1 MPGADCAHNPP
12 ERFALFCRN
21 QFGPRKLTIN
31 ALYHES
37 EWDPAY
43 EFGEEIAGGDASND
57 AFDWIVSSKCL
68 YPGGRKPWSL
78 IDQSCV
84 DSDWSGP

>member
-1 MPGADCAHNPP
+1 MGTPAPGCNGTIYNTSRVNAACARHVPGADCAHNTPD
-12 ERFALFCRN
+12 RFALFCRN

-43 EFGEEIAGGDASND
+43 EFGEVRVRVRVR
-57 AFDWIVSSKCL
+57 VS
-68 YPGGRKPWSL
+68 
-78 IDQSCV
+78 
-84 DSDWSGP
+84 